1 MSVDRIAL
9 TGLRVTGHHGVLP
22 QELRDGQEFIIDAVL
37 GVATAAAAAA
47 DDLSLTADYGQLAD
61 ELAAIGSGEPV
72 ALIEPLAGPGW
83 PSRRSTRLSRLAALP
98 RATTSTRWSSP
109 SARCRP
115 VRSWRTHTRLRQPW
129 AGPGRSGGA
138 RARSTS
144 ISSSPAA
151 RSAVSRN

>member
-72 ALIEPLAGPGW
+72 ALIETLAG
-83 PSRRSTRLSRLAALP
+83 RL
-98 RATTSTRWSSP
+98 
-109 SARCRP
+109 
-115 VRSWRTHTRLRQPW
+115 
-129 AGPGRSGGA
+129 
-138 RARSTS
+138 
-144 ISSSPAA
+144 PAA
-151 RSAVSRN
+151 RPAPPGGQGGGSHR